1 MAGLSL
7 QAGARG
13 RGSFQAS
20 SGSGAYTPMASS
32 SPTRPTAASTMG
44 VSSTGAAAGGGRR
57 VAGPGAVGVGMV
69 SIGLLVF
76 IYFSLPKG

>member
-7 QAGARG
+7 DAGLRG
-13 RGSFQAS
+13 RGAFQAS
-20 SGSGAYTPMASS
+20 GGSGYTPMASS

-44 VSSTGAAAGGGRR
+44 VSTTGAAASGSRR
-57 VAGPGAVGVGMV
+57 VAGPGAVAVGAISV
-69 SIGLLVF
+69 GLLVF

>member
-7 QAGARG
+7 NAGLRG
-13 RGSFQAS
+13 RGGFEAY
-20 SGSGAYTPMASS
+20 SGGGGYTPVASS

-44 VSSTGAAAGGGRR
+44 VSTTGARAGGGRA
-57 VAGPGAVGVGMV
+57 AGPGAVAVGMV

-76 IYFSLPKG
+76 IYFSLPR

>member
-13 RGSFQAS
+13 RGGFQAS
-20 SGSGAYTPMASS
+20 TGSGAYTPMASS
-32 SPTRPTAASTMG
+32 TSTRPTAASTMG
-44 VSSTGAAAGGGRR
+44 ISSTGAAASGGRR